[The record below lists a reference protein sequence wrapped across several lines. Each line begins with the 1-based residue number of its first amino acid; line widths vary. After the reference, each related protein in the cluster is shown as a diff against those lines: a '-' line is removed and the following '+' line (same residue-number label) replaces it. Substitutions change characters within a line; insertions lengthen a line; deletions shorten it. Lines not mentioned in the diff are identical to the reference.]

1 MRKTIIATIL
11 AAMFSVPAFA
21 NCIDEIVSLVRTNN
35 LDIKTIEAE
44 TDAADRDI
52 RSTNNLKDTS
62 VDFEYLFGNSAV
74 GDKWGIGV
82 AQEID
87 WPGLYSSRG
96 KANASRISAL
106 NYLGEWKCLTIL
118 VEAKRICFEIIDINK
133 QICLNNRIVADMSQI
148 KDAYDKGF
156 DHGEISVLDVNKL
169 KIEMLNTNR
178 RTKELAVKRRQLTE
192 RLKALNGNN
201 ELPSG
206 IVDNLTEYPVVHLS
220 GRSVYEERMMQHDPE
235 RMYYSMLDEAEERQ
249 VSVTK
254 MQQLPS
260 FSVGY
265 KYAYEL
271 GDKFNGFTVGV
282 SLPLFS
288 SRNKVASAKARKI
301 SAQFARQSDEVAKT
315 SQMMVWYDE
324 AAELKGQIDEYKAVL
339 GDKANV
345 KLLRKA
351 LDAGQ
356 ISLLDYLMEMR
367 YFIDAHNQLL
377 ELELRYNNLIVD
389 IDKYSLL

>member
-1 MRKTIIATIL
+1 
-11 AAMFSVPAFA
+11 MFSVPAFA
-21 NCIDEIVSLVRTNN
+21 DCIEEIVSLVRTNN
-35 LDIKTIEAE
+35 LDIKAIEAE

-62 VDFEYLFGNSAV
+62 FDFEYLFGNSAV

-118 VEAKRICFEIIDINK
+118 VEAKRICLEIIDINK

-148 KDAYDKGF
+148 KDAYYKGF

-206 IVDNLTEYPVVHLS
+206 IVDNLTEYPAVHLS
-220 GRSVYEERMMQHDPE
+220 GRSVYEARMMQHDPE

-324 AAELKGQIDEYKAVL
+324 ATELKGQIDEYKAVL
-339 GDKANV
+339 GDKTNV

>member
-1 MRKTIIATIL
+1 MKKTIIATIM

-21 NCIDEIVSLVRTNN
+21 DCIEEIVSLVRTNN
-35 LDIKTIEAE
+35 LDIKAIEAE

-62 VDFEYLFGNSAV
+62 FDFEYLFGNSAV

-118 VEAKRICFEIIDINK
+118 VEAKRICLEIIDINK

-206 IVDNLTEYPVVHLS
+206 IVDNLTEYPAVQLS

-324 AAELKGQIDEYKAVL
+324 ATELKGQIDEYKAVL
-339 GDKANV
+339 GDKTNV

>member
-1 MRKTIIATIL
+1 MKKTIITTIM

-21 NCIDEIVSLVRTNN
+21 DCIEEIVSLVRTNN
-35 LDIKTIEAE
+35 LDIKAIEAE

-62 VDFEYLFGNSAV
+62 FDFEYLFGNSAV

-118 VEAKRICFEIIDINK
+118 VEAKRICLEIIDINK

-206 IVDNLTEYPVVHLS
+206 IVDNLTEYPAVHLS

-324 AAELKGQIDEYKAVL
+324 ATELKGQIDEYKAVL
-339 GDKANV
+339 GDKTNV

>member
-1 MRKTIIATIL
+1 MKKKIIAAIM

-21 NCIDEIVSLVRTNN
+21 DCIEAIVSLVRTNN
-35 LDIKTIEAE
+35 LDIKAIEAE

-62 VDFEYLFGNSAV
+62 FDFEYLFGNSAV

-118 VEAKRICFEIIDINK
+118 VEAKRICLEIIDINK

-206 IVDNLTEYPVVHLS
+206 IVDNLTEYPAVH
-220 GRSVYEERMMQHDPE
+220 
-235 RMYYSMLDEAEERQ
+235 RQ
-249 VSVTK
+249 QESDA
-254 MQQLPS
+254 
-260 FSVGY
+260 VG
-265 KYAYEL
+265 
-271 GDKFNGFTVGV
+271 
-282 SLPLFS
+282 
-288 SRNKVASAKARKI
+288 
-301 SAQFARQSDEVAKT
+301 
-315 SQMMVWYDE
+315 
-324 AAELKGQIDEYKAVL
+324 
-339 GDKANV
+339 
-345 KLLRKA
+345 
-351 LDAGQ
+351 
-356 ISLLDYLMEMR
+356 
-367 YFIDAHNQLL
+367 
-377 ELELRYNNLIVD
+377 
-389 IDKYSLL
+389 

>member
-1 MRKTIIATIL
+1 MKKKIIAAIM

-21 NCIDEIVSLVRTNN
+21 DCIEAIVSLVRTNN
-35 LDIKTIEAE
+35 LDIKAIEAE

-62 VDFEYLFGNSAV
+62 FDFEYLFGNSAV

-118 VEAKRICFEIIDINK
+118 VEAKRICLEIIDINK

-178 RTKELAVKRRQLTE
+178 RTKELAVKRR
-192 RLKALNGNN
+192 
-201 ELPSG
+201 
-206 IVDNLTEYPVVHLS
+206 
-220 GRSVYEERMMQHDPE
+220 
-235 RMYYSMLDEAEERQ
+235 
-249 VSVTK
+249 
-254 MQQLPS
+254 
-260 FSVGY
+260 
-265 KYAYEL
+265 
-271 GDKFNGFTVGV
+271 
-282 SLPLFS
+282 
-288 SRNKVASAKARKI
+288 
-301 SAQFARQSDEVAKT
+301 
-315 SQMMVWYDE
+315 
-324 AAELKGQIDEYKAVL
+324 
-339 GDKANV
+339 
-345 KLLRKA
+345 
-351 LDAGQ
+351 
-356 ISLLDYLMEMR
+356 
-367 YFIDAHNQLL
+367 
-377 ELELRYNNLIVD
+377 
-389 IDKYSLL
+389 

>member
-1 MRKTIIATIL
+1 MKKTIITPL
-11 AAMFSVPAFA
+11 MAAMFSVPAFA
-21 NCIDEIVSLVRTNN
+21 DCIEEIVSLVRTNN
-35 LDIKTIEAE
+35 LDIKAIEAE

-62 VDFEYLFGNSAV
+62 FDFEYLFGNSAV

-118 VEAKRICFEIIDINK
+118 VEAKRICLEIIDINK

-206 IVDNLTEYPVVHLS
+206 IVDNLTEYPAVHLS
-220 GRSVYEERMMQHDPE
+220 GRSGDEERMMQHDPE

-324 AAELKGQIDEYKAVL
+324 ATELKGQIDEYKAVL
-339 GDKANV
+339 GDKTNV

>member
-1 MRKTIIATIL
+1 M
-11 AAMFSVPAFA
+11 SVP
-21 NCIDEIVSLVRTNN
+21 
-35 LDIKTIEAE
+35 
-44 TDAADRDI
+44 
-52 RSTNNLKDTS
+52 
-62 VDFEYLFGNSAV
+62 
-74 GDKWGIGV
+74 
-82 AQEID
+82 
-87 WPGLYSSRG
+87 
-96 KANASRISAL
+96 
-106 NYLGEWKCLTIL
+106 
-118 VEAKRICFEIIDINK
+118 
-133 QICLNNRIVADMSQI
+133 
-148 KDAYDKGF
+148 
-156 DHGEISVLDVNKL
+156 
-169 KIEMLNTNR
+169 
-178 RTKELAVKRRQLTE
+178 
-192 RLKALNGNN
+192 
-201 ELPSG
+201 
-206 IVDNLTEYPVVHLS
+206 
-220 GRSVYEERMMQHDPE
+220 
-235 RMYYSMLDEAEERQ
+235 
-249 VSVTK
+249 K

-260 FSVGY
+260 FSVGD

-324 AAELKGQIDEYKAVL
+324 ATELKGQIDEYKAVL
-339 GDKANV
+339 GDKTNV

>member
-1 MRKTIIATIL
+1 MV
-11 AAMFSVPAFA
+11 SVPAFA
-21 NCIDEIVSLVRTNN
+21 DCIEAIVSLVRTNN
-35 LDIKTIEAE
+35 LDIKAIEAE

-62 VDFEYLFGNSAV
+62 FDFEYLFGNSAV

-118 VEAKRICFEIIDINK
+118 VEAKRICLEIIDINK

-206 IVDNLTEYPVVHLS
+206 IVDNLTEYPTVHLS

-324 AAELKGQIDEYKAVL
+324 ATELKGQIDEYKAVL
-339 GDKANV
+339 GDKTNV